1 MKEKEKFMSDIDLN
15 KSSKACS
22 PCSLECEKIN
32 KRIND
37 RKLTEIETKE
47 VPHLL
52 KVFDFWFSDRSPC
65 SLDWFFLPKAW
76 TLK

>member
-1 MKEKEKFMSDIDLN
+1 MKEEKKFMSNINYN

-32 KRIND
+32 KRINN
-37 RKLTEIETKE
+37 RKLSDIETKE

-52 KVFDFWFSDRSPC
+52 KIFNF
-65 SLDWFFLPKAW
+65 
-76 TLK
+76 

>member
-1 MKEKEKFMSDIDLN
+1 MKEKKKFMSNIDLN

-22 PCSLECEKIN
+22 PCHTECKKIN

-37 RKLTEIETKE
+37 RKLSEIETKE

-52 KVFDFWFSDRSPC
+52 KVFDF
-65 SLDWFFLPKAW
+65 
-76 TLK
+76 

>member
-1 MKEKEKFMSDIDLN
+1 MVKEKEKFMSDIDLN

-52 KVFDFWFSDRSPC
+52 KVFDF
-65 SLDWFFLPKAW
+65 
-76 TLK
+76 